1 MRLICPNCGA
11 QYEVPDDVIPS
22 GGRDV
27 QCSNCGH
34 TWLESPGA
42 SVAAEEDF
50 GAETTVS
57 VADVVEGSSA
67 AVKGAGAGYAG
78 SIAEAFADIDT
89 DEPPVDMP
97 DTMQRV
103 MLLLAFN
110 VPDIGQFSTE
120 IARAEW
126 RKRALKALE
135 PLTAV
140 QPPVITNLTITMST
154 SRPGS
159 DDADIDFVDNS
170 TGRRA
175 GVSVGAT
182 GTTVRL

>member
-1 MRLICPNCGA
+1 MSYIQGPY
-11 QYEVPDDVIPS
+11 QYRALLPPLPRPTAGTSRFIDGQTRRFELTED
-22 GGRDV
+22 GG
-27 QCSNCGH
+27 
-34 TWLESPGA
+34 
-42 SVAAEEDF
+42 F
-50 GAETTVS
+50 
-57 VADVVEGSSA
+57 
-67 AVKGAGAGYAG
+67 
-78 SIAEAFADIDT
+78 
-89 DEPPVDMP
+89 VDMP